1 MKKTILEVKMKK
13 KEPYIPKNFPPEK
26 IEWKEIIPLIGMAN
40 SAIARFDG
48 MLQGLVNPSVLL
60 SPLTTKEAVL
70 SSRIEGTQATL
81 EEVMQEEA
89 GFTDKKISSS
99 LKEDI
104 KEIINY
110 RNALTFAEGEL
121 SHRPMTLGLIKDI
134 HAILLDSVRGKDK
147 SPGEFRNSQNWIG
160 IPGMPMEMSRFV
172 PPDPI
177 ILQEHLERWE
187 KFLHFDEFPD
197 KLVQL
202 AIIHAQFEI
211 LHPFKDGNG
220 RTGRLFIPLFL
231 FWKKL
236 LTKPS
241 FYLSEYLERNRQQY
255 DDKLLFITEKG
266 DWQGWIEFFL
276 NAIIKQSEI
285 NIGKSKKMLELY
297 EKSKMEFAAATQ
309 SQYAIAALDTF
320 FKKPIINTS
329 LFLKTTAIH
338 NRGTGND
345 ILKKLVNAK
354 LIKLLKPSEGRK
366 PAVYIFYDLL
376 NIVEDKKIC

>member
-1 MKKTILEVKMKK
+1 MKNRR
-13 KEPYIPKNFPPEK
+13 PYIPGEFPPAE
-26 IEWKEIIPLIGMAN
+26 IEWKRIIPLIGEAN
-40 SAIARFDG
+40 AAIARFDG
-48 MLQGLVNPSVLL
+48 MLQSLINPGVLL
-60 SPLTTKEAVL
+60 SPLVTKEAVL

-110 RNALTFAEGEL
+110 RNALIFAEGEL
-121 SHRPMTLGLIKDI
+121 SRRPITLSLIKDI
-134 HAILLDSVRGKDK
+134 HRILLDSVRGKDK

-160 IPGMPMEMSRFV
+160 TLDRPIEEARFV
-172 PPDPI
+172 PPNPI
-177 ILQEHLERWE
+177 ILQEHLERLE
-187 KFLHFDEFPD
+187 DFLHFDDFPD

-220 RTGRLFIPLFL
+220 RAGRLIIPLFL

-241 FYLSEYLERNRQQY
+241 FYMSEYLERNRQQY
-255 DDKLLFITEKG
+255 DDGLLFITEKG

-276 NAIIKQSEI
+276 DAIIKQSEI
-285 NIGKSKKMLELY
+285 NIEKSKKMFELY
-297 EKSKMEFAAATQ
+297 EKGKKEFVAATQ
-309 SQYAIAALDTF
+309 SQYAIAALDAF

-329 LFLKTTAIH
+329 MFSKMGGITNRDTA
-338 NRGTGND
+338 NE
-345 ILKKLVNAK
+345 ILKKLINAK
-354 LIKLLKPSEGRK
+354 LIKLLKSSEGRK
-366 PAVYIFYDLL
+366 PAVYAFCELL
-376 NIVEDKKIC
+376 NIVEDERIC

>member
-1 MKKTILEVKMKK
+1 MKK
-13 KEPYIPKNFPPEK
+13 KEPYIPKKFPPEK

-147 SPGEFRNSQNWIG
+147 SPGEFRNSQN
-160 IPGMPMEMSRFV
+160 
-172 PPDPI
+172 
-177 ILQEHLERWE
+177 
-187 KFLHFDEFPD
+187 
-197 KLVQL
+197 
-202 AIIHAQFEI
+202 
-211 LHPFKDGNG
+211 
-220 RTGRLFIPLFL
+220 
-231 FWKKL
+231 
-236 LTKPS
+236 
-241 FYLSEYLERNRQQY
+241 
-255 DDKLLFITEKG
+255 
-266 DWQGWIEFFL
+266 
-276 NAIIKQSEI
+276 
-285 NIGKSKKMLELY
+285 
-297 EKSKMEFAAATQ
+297 
-309 SQYAIAALDTF
+309 
-320 FKKPIINTS
+320 
-329 LFLKTTAIH
+329 
-338 NRGTGND
+338 
-345 ILKKLVNAK
+345 
-354 LIKLLKPSEGRK
+354 
-366 PAVYIFYDLL
+366 
-376 NIVEDKKIC
+376 

>member
-1 MKKTILEVKMKK
+1 MKK
-13 KEPYIPKNFPPEK
+13 KDPYIPKKFPPEK
-26 IEWKEIIPLIGMAN
+26 IKWKEIIPLISKAN

-48 MLQGLVNPSVLL
+48 MLQSLVNPGVLL

-89 GFTDKKISSS
+89 GFNDKKISTS

-110 RNALTFAEGEL
+110 RNALTFAEEEL

-147 SPGEFRNSQNWIG
+147 SPGEFRNNQNWIG
-160 IPGMPMEMSRFV
+160 ISGMPMEESRFV
-172 PPDPI
+172 PPNPI
-177 ILQEHLERWE
+177 VLQEHLERWE
-187 KFLHFDEFPD
+187 DFLRFDGFPD
-197 KLVQL
+197 TLVQL

-220 RTGRLFIPLFL
+220 RTGRLIIPLFL

-241 FYLSEYLERNRQQY
+241 FYMSEYLERNRQQY

-276 NAIIKQSEI
+276 NAIIEQSEI
-285 NIGKSKKMLELY
+285 NTGKTKKMLELY
-297 EKSKMEFAAATQ
+297 EGSKRKFAVATQ
-309 SQYAIAALDTF
+309 SQYAIAALDAF
-320 FKKPIINTS
+320 FKQPIINTS
-329 LFLKTTAIH
+329 LFLKIAAIP
-338 NRGTGND
+338 NRVTGNK
-345 ILKKLVNAK
+345 ILKKLLDDK
-354 LIKLLKPSEGRK
+354 LIKLYKPSEGRK
-366 PAVYIFYDLL
+366 PAIYIFCDLL
-376 NIVEDKKIC
+376 NIVEDKRVC

>member
-1 MKKTILEVKMKK
+1 
-13 KEPYIPKNFPPEK
+13 
-26 IEWKEIIPLIGMAN
+26 
-40 SAIARFDG
+40 
-48 MLQGLVNPSVLL
+48 
-60 SPLTTKEAVL
+60 
-70 SSRIEGTQATL
+70 
-81 EEVMQEEA
+81 MQEEA
-89 GFTDKKISSS
+89 GFTDKKMASS

-160 IPGMPMEMSRFV
+160 TPGMPMEMSRFV
-172 PPDPI
+172 PPNPI

-220 RTGRLFIPLFL
+220 RAGRLIIPLFL

-241 FYLSEYLERNRQQY
+241 FYLSEYLERNRRQY
-255 DDKLLFITEKG
+255 DDKLLFVTDKD

-276 NAIIKQSEI
+276 NAIIEQSGI
-285 NIGKSKKMLELY
+285 NVEKSKKMLELY

-366 PAVYIFYDLL
+366 PAVYIFCDLL